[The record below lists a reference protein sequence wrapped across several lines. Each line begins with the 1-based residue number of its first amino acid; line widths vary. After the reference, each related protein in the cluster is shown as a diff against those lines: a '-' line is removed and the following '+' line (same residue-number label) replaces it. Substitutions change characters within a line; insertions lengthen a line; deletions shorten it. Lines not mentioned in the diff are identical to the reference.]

1 MCIYIHIHI
10 YRRETETEKGRHLG
24 AKLTLLRL
32 CRLTSIP
39 LPCTLSTTPRAKH
52 PNGSPRFEQTYSL
65 SLSLPLLY
73 RFSHLP
79 SLSSLHFSS
88 PLSLSLHAT
97 RLDPS
102 NRPHT
107 RQPTTPT
114 YLERPSSYLQNHPLH
129 SRAER
134 AILHRE
140 DVVVVDDDEEEEERR
155 RLKGMERD
163 GRQHDIGRYT
173 GYCYG
178 KIRDLPARL
187 AIRITMAES
196 LSLSLSLSL
205 DFSACWEYL
214 VSSTRNFKT

>member
-1 MCIYIHIHI
+1 MHNLTYVYIYI

-140 DVVVVDDDEEEEERR
+140 DVVVDDYDDDEEEEERR
-155 RLKGMERD
+155 RLKGDGERRETAGYKWVYWILLRENKRSSRTTRD
-163 GRQHDIGRYT
+163 TNYNGRI
-173 GYCYG
+173 
-178 KIRDLPARL
+178 
-187 AIRITMAES
+187 
-196 LSLSLSLSL
+196 SLSLSL

-214 VSSTRNFKT
+214 FYAEF

>member
-1 MCIYIHIHI
+1 MCIYIHI

-88 PLSLSLHAT
+88 SPLSLSLSTPLVST
-97 RLDPS
+97 RPTAHTPANLQLPRTSSDPPAIS
-102 NRPHT
+102 KIIP
-107 RQPTTPT
+107 
-114 YLERPSSYLQNHPLH
+114 YILERSALSSI
-129 SRAER
+129 ER
-134 AILHRE
+134 TSSSTTTTTTRRRK
-140 DVVVVDDDEEEEERR
+140 RR
-155 RLKGMERD
+155 RLKGDGER
-163 GRQHDIGRYT
+163 RET
-173 GYCYG
+173 AGY
-178 KIRDLPARL
+178 R
-187 AIRITMAES
+187 
-196 LSLSLSLSL
+196 
-205 DFSACWEYL
+205 
-214 VSSTRNFKT
+214 